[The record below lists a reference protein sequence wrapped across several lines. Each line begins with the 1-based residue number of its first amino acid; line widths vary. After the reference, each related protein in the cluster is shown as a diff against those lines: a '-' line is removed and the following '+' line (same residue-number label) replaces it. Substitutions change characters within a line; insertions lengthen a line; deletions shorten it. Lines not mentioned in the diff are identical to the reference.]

1 VYQFCSFVVDLDLE
15 LKNMVELELEP
26 RAQERVQKEDADAN
40 GWAQGIFLFLEDP
53 FSLSW

>member
-40 GWAQGIFLFLEDP
+40 GWAQGIIFVFGRP
-53 FSLSW
+53 F